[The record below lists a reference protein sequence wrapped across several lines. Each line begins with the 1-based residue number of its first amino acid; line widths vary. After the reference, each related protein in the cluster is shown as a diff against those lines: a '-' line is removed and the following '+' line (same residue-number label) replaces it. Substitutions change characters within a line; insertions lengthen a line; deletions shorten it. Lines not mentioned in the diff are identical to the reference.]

1 MSRDLKNN
9 VSVVFSLLPAART
22 AAADGAGVDLAN
34 YSSTMVIIE
43 AGTATGTTP
52 SFEFEVQES
61 DLPGSGYTAVATA
74 DLDGAEPTVTTA
86 NDEAVYEIG
95 YRGIKRYLRV
105 INKTPGGTTTP
116 TLPCSA
122 LVLRGS
128 PRVAPK

>member
-1 MSRDLKNN
+1 MSRDLENN
-9 VSVVFSLLPAART
+9 VSAVQSLAPAART
-22 AAADGAGVDLAN
+22 AAADGVGVDLAN
-34 YSSTMVIIE
+34 YNSAMVIIE

-61 DLPGSGYTAVATA
+61 DLSGSGYTAVATA

-105 INKTPGGTTTP
+105 INKTPGGTATP